1 MNDRTDIEHVLR
13 HWFGDGPEAM
23 PDRVVDVV
31 ADRIGHS
38 RQQSAWRVAWR
49 QITMNAYAKTIVG
62 AAAVLIVAVLGY
74 TVFTI
79 GAGTAGGPT
88 PTAQAVPSTTPAP
101 STTPIA
107 DARPPIPEVALAG
120 ALPDGWGLKG
130 PATWNGTLNIALAF
144 NTTEGPEML
153 IEIMPNR
160 SVMRADCAHEPEP
173 GVGTTAA
180 EIIGA
185 LSARPG
191 LVADTSSP
199 VTIGGLPGVQVD
211 IEPDQTSTGFT
222 CRGEGEAYVPLL
234 GYYAGPDWLF
244 NSIGDVGRYRLIAL
258 DAPNGANAV
267 IAIYSEDS
275 ATFDRHLEDAM
286 GIVESLEFDT

>member
-1 MNDRTDIEHVLR
+1 MSERTNIDRVLGR
-13 HWFGDGPEAM
+13 WFDDGPTTM

-31 ADRIGHS
+31 AERIARHP
-38 RQQSAWRVAWR
+38 QQSAWGVAWR
-49 QITMNAYAKTIVG
+49 QITMNVYAKMIVG
-62 AAAVLIVAVLGY
+62 TAAVLVVAVLGY
-74 TVFTI
+74 AMFSL
-79 GAGTAGGPT
+79 GAATTGGPS
-88 PTAQAVPSTTPAP
+88 PTEQAVPSTTPAP
-101 STTPIA
+101 SATPIA
-107 DARPPIPEVALAG
+107 DTPPPLPEVALAG

-130 PATWNGTLNIALAF
+130 PATWNGTLNVALAF

>member
-1 MNDRTDIEHVLR
+1 
-13 HWFGDGPEAM
+13 
-23 PDRVVDVV
+23 
-31 ADRIGHS
+31 
-38 RQQSAWRVAWR
+38 
-49 QITMNAYAKTIVG
+49 
-62 AAAVLIVAVLGY
+62 
-74 TVFTI
+74 
-79 GAGTAGGPT
+79 
-88 PTAQAVPSTTPAP
+88 
-101 STTPIA
+101 
-107 DARPPIPEVALAG
+107 VALAG

-130 PATWNGTLNIALAF
+130 PATWNGTLNVALAF

-222 CRGEGEAYVPLL
+222 CGGEGEAIVPLL
-234 GYYAGPDWLF
+234 GLYAGPDWLF
-244 NSIGDVGRYRLIAL
+244 NGMSERGRYRLIVL

-267 IAIYSEDS
+267 IAIYSDDLE
-275 ATFDRHLEDAM
+275 AFDRNLEDAM
-286 GIVESLEFDT
+286 SIVEALEFDI